1 MRVTERQTAKK
12 KAAHESGYSW
22 RETNVFEQISI
33 KNFLNR
39 EHMGEYAEVEFDTY
53 IDDRGKEEVQDVRL
67 PVHYYEAGEGEPL
80 ILVHG
85 VGQSLYTWRNN
96 FRELSE
102 FFHVYAIDLP
112 GHGFSGK
119 PQMSYSIEEFAL
131 TLEAFMNVMEL
142 PSAHFCAFGES
153 AVYVLDFAIHNP
165 KRTKKV
171 VLISPMVSVG
181 ASTGRGKGLP
191 SALGTTAG
199 RMMLNQAA
207 IRATLED
214 CYFDRTLVTDEVV
227 QEYAAGLMDRD
238 FKVISKMCIGNFI
251 DDGVVANVHSLKNP
265 MLVVLGSED
274 KITGG
279 SGCEFMKLPIANG
292 SVLTVRNCGF
302 FVHEEKPEKVNEA
315 VVKFCLA
322 PKQPTAGES

>member
-1 MRVTERQTAKK
+1 M
-12 KAAHESGYSW
+12 
-22 RETNVFEQISI
+22 FEQISI

-67 PVHYYEAGEGEPL
+67 PIHYYEAGEGEPL
-80 ILVHG
+80 IMVHG
-85 VGQSLYTWRNN
+85 IGQSLYTWRKN

-102 FFHVYAIDLP
+102 HFHVYAVDLP

-131 TLEAFMNVMEL
+131 TIEAFMNVMEL
-142 PSAHFCAFGES
+142 PAAHFCAFGES

-165 KRTKKV
+165 KRTKKL
-171 VLISPMVSVG
+171 VLVSPMVSVG
-181 ASTGRGKGLP
+181 ASAGRGKGLQ

-199 RMMLNQAA
+199 KMMLNQSA

-214 CYFDRTLVTDEVV
+214 CYFDRTLVTPEVV
-227 QEYAAGLMDRD
+227 NEYAAGLMDRD

-251 DDGVVANVHSLKNP
+251 DDGVVANVHTLKTP

-279 SGCEFMKLPIANG
+279 GDGEFLKLPIANG

-322 PKQPTAGES
+322 QKQPMTEEA